1 MSRRYPLLPVCAVGG
16 VIFQGRRVLL
26 VRRGK
31 PPSQGKWSLPGG
43 RVHLGE
49 TLEAAIIRETKE
61 ETHLVVKPLQVGK
74 VVEHIFKDTDNNIQ
88 YHYVIV
94 DYVCRIIEGV
104 PQPASDASQLD
115 FVEIAKLGQMD
126 MTTGTADVIQE
137 IFDQTWPG
145 GTEPLW

>member
-1 MSRRYPLLPVCAVGG
+1 MSRRYPLLPVCAVGA
-16 VIFQGRRVLL
+16 VIFQGKRVLL

-43 RVHLGE
+43 RVRLGE

-61 ETHLVVKPLQVGK
+61 ETHLVVNPLQVGK
-74 VVEHIFKDTDNNIQ
+74 VVQHIFKDVNNNIQ

-94 DYVCRIIEGV
+94 DYVCRIIEGL

-115 FVEIAKLGQMD
+115 FVEITKLDQVD
-126 MTTGTADVIQE
+126 MTTGTAEIIQE
-137 IFDQTWPG
+137 IFNQTWPC
-145 GTEPLW
+145 GTEPQW